1 MIYKN
6 GKTIIKLGLIGI
18 QKQKLHQH
26 KRHFSMKNV
35 DINLIV
41 ISNKVPLVKKDL
53 NISLAA
59 KMFKKLDLCV
69 YFSPK

>member
-6 GKTIIKLGLIGI
+6 GKTVIKFGVIGI
-18 QKQKLHQH
+18 EKQKHHQH
-26 KRHFSMKNV
+26 KRYFSMKNV

-41 ISNKVPLVKKDL
+41 ISKKVPMVKKDL

-59 KMFKKLDLCV
+59 KMFKKLDLYV
-69 YFSPK
+69 YFSPE